1 MPTVMVIYHSQQY
14 GNTKI
19 LAEAV
24 AEGIREAGGQANLFN
39 TNERRIE
46 LNEFLA
52 ADAIAL
58 GTPDYFSYV
67 AGTIKT
73 FFDDLYLW
81 NQAGHSVNGK
91 PSVFFL
97 SHGGGGKAM
106 QPFEALAGRFFQKV
120 GETVVA
126 PRPISKEA
134 QDKCREL
141 GRELVNALSG
151 KAS

>member
-1 MPTVMVIYHSQQY
+1 MPTVLVIYHSQQY
-14 GNTKI
+14 GNTKL
-19 LAEAV
+19 LAESV
-24 AEGIREAGGQANLFN
+24 AEGIRKAGGQADLVN
-39 TNERRIE
+39 TNERAIE

-81 NQAGHSVNGK
+81 NQAGHSVKGK

-97 SHGGGGKAM
+97 SHGGGGKAI
-106 QPFEALAGRFFQKV
+106 QPFEALAGRFFRKV
-120 GETVVA
+120 GKTFAA
-126 PRPISKEA
+126 PRPISEEAKE
-134 QDKCREL
+134 KCREL
-141 GRELVNALSG
+141 GRELVKELSEKG
-151 KAS
+151 S